1 MPGGGPPGSWWKARA
16 DGGGFNAVALTT
28 PNPLVIAD
36 RTTPAAITAAEV
48 KCFGFIVRV
57 PPQTRTTLVTSC
69 LVGYAEIVKNPSL
82 YMTRTYCEDCTNR
95 NPQVRSQPDPEA
107 DQPRSAASG
116 ASSTSVAAAR

>member
-1 MPGGGPPGSWWKARA
+1 LGIPPPPRGFPPPLRPYLQHFSAGMPGGGPPGSWWNAGA

-57 PPQTRTTLVTSC
+57 PPQARTTLVTSC
-69 LVGYAEIVKNPSL
+69 LVGYAEL
-82 YMTRTYCEDCTNR
+82 LRTPVYL
-95 NPQVRSQPDPEA
+95 
-107 DQPRSAASG
+107 
-116 ASSTSVAAAR
+116 